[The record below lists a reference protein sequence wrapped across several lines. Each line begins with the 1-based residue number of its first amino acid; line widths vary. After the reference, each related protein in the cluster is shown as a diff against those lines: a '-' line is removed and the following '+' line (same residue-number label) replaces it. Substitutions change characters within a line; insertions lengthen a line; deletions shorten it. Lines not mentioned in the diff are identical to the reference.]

1 MICARRTYI
10 RDVVCEEEYIRDVVI
25 CARRMY
31 IRDVVIKCEE
41 DVY

>member
-1 MICARRTYI
+1 MICARRT
-10 RDVVCEEEYIRDVVI
+10 YIRDVVI

>member
-1 MICARRTYI
+1 M
-10 RDVVCEEEYIRDVVI
+10 CEEEYIRDVVS
-25 CARRMY
+25 ARRMY